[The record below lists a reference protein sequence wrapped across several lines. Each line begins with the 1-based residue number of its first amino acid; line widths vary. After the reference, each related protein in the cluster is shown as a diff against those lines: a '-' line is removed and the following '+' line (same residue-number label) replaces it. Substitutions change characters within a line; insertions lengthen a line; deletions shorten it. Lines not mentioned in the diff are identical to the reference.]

1 MCGRFGLWLEEGIFH
16 RFNIVD
22 DRVEI
27 PTGYNK
33 APGMTSFVVTRNSP
47 NKGEVMKWGLIPPWA
62 RDIRIGFKMINA
74 RAETITEKP
83 AYRAPFKNKRCLVP
97 FNAFYEWKRDGKHK
111 TPYLFHDKEEK
122 YLSFA
127 GLYEIAHDAEGK
139 EIKSFT
145 IITTKA
151 NKSMQGIHERM
162 PVILTKEEEE
172 IWLDHETPQEKLLE
186 LLDGYSSKGFE
197 VYEISD
203 EVNSAQNNKPSIIE
217 PII

>member
-16 RFNIVD
+16 RFNIID
-22 DRVEI
+22 DKVEI
-27 PTGYNK
+27 PTGYNI

-97 FNAFYEWKRDGKHK
+97 FNAFYEWRRDGKQK
-111 TPYLFHDKEEK
+111 TPYLFHDKDEI

-127 GLYEIAHDAEGK
+127 GLYEVAHDAEGK

-186 LLDGYSSKGFE
+186 LLDGYSSKSFE

-203 EVNSAQNNKPSIIE
+203 EVNSAQNNNPSIIE
-217 PII
+217 RKN